1 MTWKSPPRLS
11 RRATRR
17 RQAGY
22 ALLMVIFLGA
32 LMLIAVAA
40 VAPNILTQ
48 GRREREEEMIW
59 RGNQYVRAIRSYYRK
74 NGRFPTSIDDLAEK
88 KQQIR
93 FLRQR
98 YPDPMNRADGKW
110 RFIYIG
116 PGGQLIG
123 SLTRTSAIQLQG
135 GPGAPGVN
143 LLQPGKGP
151 IPTSGFG
158 QPAAAGQ
165 PVTPPPGQ
173 LPGESG
179 PVIGGNIIGV
189 ASKVNKTSL
198 KAYNGRTN
206 YREWE
211 FIWDPTKDASGAG
224 RPGFP
229 GAPPVPTNQ
238 PGQPIQ
244 PPRQP

>member
-1 MTWKSPPRLS
+1 MTRKSLPRFS
-11 RRATRR
+11 RCAARR
-17 RQAGY
+17 RERGY

-40 VAPNILTQ
+40 VAPNVLTQ
-48 GRREREEEMIW
+48 GKREREEEMIW
-59 RGNQYVRAIRSYYRK
+59 RGNQYVRAIRAYYRK

-135 GPGAPGVN
+135 APGAPGAN
-143 LLQPGKGP
+143 PLQPGKAP
-151 IPTSGFG
+151 ASGFG
-158 QPAAAGQ
+158 QPAAAA

-211 FIWDPTKDASGAG
+211 FIWDPTKDAAGAG

-229 GAPPVPTNQ
+229 GAPAVPTNQ
-238 PGQPIQ
+238 PGQP